1 MKITKVTYSAL
12 VNLGNYENEKI
23 ELEGEVEE
31 GEKWTECL
39 EDLKLKVRSNLRSQE
54 RYFDYCRRFDEQ
66 RKKLIDIEQKLQ
78 KAYEQ
83 WEEVSS
89 FLKAQGLKPDAPKF
103 PFAKQNLITAGVE
116 SVDAEIDDNEDW
128 ERPF

>member
-1 MKITKVTYSAL
+1 MKIKTVGYSAL

-23 ELEGEVEE
+23 ELIAEVPENTDYVE
-31 GEKWTECL
+31 VL

-66 RKKLIDIEQKLQ
+66 RKKPVDIEQKLQ

-83 WEEVSS
+83 WEEVSN
-89 FLKAQGLKPDAPKF
+89 FLKAQGLKPDTPKF
-103 PFAKQNLITAGVE
+103 PFVKQNLITAGVE
-116 SVDAEIDDNEDW
+116 SVEAEIDDNEDW